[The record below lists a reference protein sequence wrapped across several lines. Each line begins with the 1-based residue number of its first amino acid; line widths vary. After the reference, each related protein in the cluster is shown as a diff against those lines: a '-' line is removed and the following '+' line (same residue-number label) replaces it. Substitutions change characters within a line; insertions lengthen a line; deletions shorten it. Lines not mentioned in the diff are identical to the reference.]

1 MMEHILKSSLEQ
13 GSIITII
20 YAKENVITKRNICVL
35 GIDSTHVKAY
45 CYLRGQNRVF
55 KKENILAA
63 EYCRKK
69 AYIE

>member
-1 MMEHILKSSLEQ
+1 MMEHILKASLEQ

-20 YAKENVITKRNICVL
+20 YAKENVITKRNIRVL
-35 GIDSTHVKAY
+35 EMNNSIIKAY
-45 CYLRGQNRVF
+45 CYLRRQNRVF

-63 EYCRKK
+63 EYCRRK